1 MVFPIESEDRTL
13 RNLLMMFQDHARLV
27 VEIYRKVLV
36 MIDSLVKGEGGDLRG
51 RLDEI
56 EKVQLESL
64 EIKRNIMRELHES
77 GSILFN
83 REDLFRLISKAGEVI
98 DYIESVGVHLWG
110 ISDRKWKI
118 PEGLGVGLVEMA
130 GAVLDSLIKLRES
143 LLSLGFNS
151 ERSLKLTDEVAQL
164 ERKVDTLHRR
174 LDMAIVTSDMALPL
188 ILTLRDVSTKLENV
202 VDTVEAEADLI
213 RILAL

>member
-13 RNLLMMFQDHARLV
+13 RNLLMMCQDHARLV

-36 MIDSLVKGEGGDLRG
+36 MIDSLVKSEGGDLRG
-51 RLDEI
+51 KLDEI
-56 EKVQLESL
+56 EKIQLESL

-83 REDLFRLISKAGEVI
+83 REDLYRLISKAGEVI
-98 DYIESVGVHLWG
+98 DYIESVGVHLWSIG
-110 ISDRKWKI
+110 DRKWKI
-118 PEGLGVGLVEMA
+118 PEGLGAGLVEMA
-130 GAVLDSLIKLRES
+130 GAVFDTLIKLRES

-151 ERSLKLTDEVAQL
+151 ERSLKLTDEVDQL
-164 ERKVDTLHRR
+164 ERRVDNLHRR
-174 LDMAIVTSDMALPL
+174 LDLAIVTSEIALPL
-188 ILTLRDVSTKLENV
+188 VLTLRDVSTKLEEV
-202 VDTVEAEADLI
+202 VDTAAAEADLI